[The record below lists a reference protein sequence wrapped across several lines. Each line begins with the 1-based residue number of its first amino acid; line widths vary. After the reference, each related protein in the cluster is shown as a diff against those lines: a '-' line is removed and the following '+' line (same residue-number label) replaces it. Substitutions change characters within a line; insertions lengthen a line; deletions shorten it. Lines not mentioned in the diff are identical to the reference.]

1 MKRILIGI
9 IVFLSFVNFVN
20 AKVYYGDYYQV
31 SSKEKESDVFNIKK
45 YMIHKEKIFNNID
58 MGYLEDNNYYI
69 KDLNDYI
76 YSYEDNKDS
85 DIYYVNNNIL
95 DKTTNK
101 ITLSNIGQYLKIYE
115 IQVYYKNKLLK
126 FNYDIYHIFDKQYI
140 FDNKIDDNYAEVYL
154 FDNEINIYLDKYYD
168 INDLSI
174 VLYSREFLNNT
185 FCSMKVNDDIFKH
198 KIDSYITIF
207 KFNSNVGN
215 GNKKVVKKYRY
226 YNQIIEDKY
235 ETIDYDFTKINDE
248 NYEVYEEYYKRDK
261 LELVDNIVI
270 DGSQSLN
277 DFIIYSSGNVNIS
290 CDKELIENGI
300 YNCVYTLNDIKVEKN
315 IIVDRKVDDDKED
328 VLEKVIKNNEEEKNY
343 DIKEEVIN
351 NSDIKKDNKI
361 QINKKIVKENKV
373 KEDKY
378 EDSLVV
384 NKKKNRETDKKVKL
398 KKSSNNKMYFIK
410 FGIFIF
416 LLSIEVL
423 FCIYKKK

>member
-115 IQVYYKNKLLK
+115 IEVYYKNKLLK

-140 FDNKIDDNYAEVYL
+140 FDNKIDDNYAEVFL
-154 FDNEINIYLDKYYD
+154 LDNEINIYLDKYYD

-174 VLYSREFLNNT
+174 VLYSRELLNNT

-198 KIDSYITIF
+198 KIDSYITVF
-207 KFNSNVGN
+207 KFNSNIVN

-261 LELVDNIVI
+261 LELADDIIIDDN
-270 DGSQSLN
+270 QSLY

-290 CDKELIENGI
+290 CNKELSENDI
-300 YNCVYTLNDIKVEKN
+300 YSCIYTLNNIKVEKD
-315 IIVDRKVDDDKED
+315 IIVNKKVNDKKND
-328 VLEKVIKNNEEEKNY
+328 ILEKVIKNNEEEKNY